1 MSLFSQT
8 FERATGIK
16 LPDLRRNSS
25 FFSGKVSLGTN
36 YLKDLKIKPWK
47 FNLDQFKG
55 FNVPEIN
62 MPTLSDNTP
71 DFSQLQPNMDQ
82 DLSKISLTGLA
93 ESAQKQGGEF
103 QKELVNIGA
112 AGQEALVNIGAAG
125 QQALTDAGKAGQQ
138 NLIDI
143 GGMVQ
148 QGAIDAGSATQTN
161 AIELASLTGIKNE
174 AVEKEIA
181 KITKGIENEIRN
193 ITKGVEGSIATE
205 IKGLES
211 TIATETKGFEDT
223 LATEV
228 KGFESSLDIS
238 VKGFEGSLD
247 NAVKSIEE
255 LPELDILGGLE
266 DIFDFYTEKDDS
278 SEESTATVKDP
289 MPELPEIGDE
299 EVFPEIEGS
308 TTKADKLTEEERQ
321 RRIRRLML
329 NRYGREDTVLT
340 GARDMTNRRRYASA
354 L

>member
-1 MSLFSQT
+1 MSLFSET

-16 LPDLRRNSS
+16 LPDLRGSS
-25 FFSGKVSLGTN
+25 SIGSGVLGGTN
-36 YLKDLKIKPWK
+36 FFKNIKFKPIK
-47 FNLDQFKG
+47 VNLDQFKNV
-55 FNVPEIN
+55 NVPEID

-71 DFSQLQPNMDQ
+71 NFSQLQPNMDQ

-93 ESAQKQGGEF
+93 ESAQKQGGEL

-112 AGQEALVNIGAAG
+112 AGQEALVKAGAAG
-125 QQALTDAGKAGQQ
+125 QQALIDAGRAGQQ

-148 QGAIDAGSATQTN
+148 QGAIDAGSAMQTN

-174 AVEKEIA
+174 AAEKGIA
-181 KITKGIENEIRN
+181 KITKE
-193 ITKGVEGSIATE
+193 VEGSIATGT
-205 IKGLES
+205 KKLES
-211 TIATETKGFEDT
+211 TIATATKGFEDR

-228 KGFESSLDIS
+228 KGFESSLDIR
-238 VKGFEGSLD
+238 VKGFEGSLN
-247 NAVKSIEE
+247 NAVKSIEK
-255 LPELDILGGLE
+255 LPEIDILGGLG
-266 DIFDFYTEKDDS
+266 DIFDFYTGKNDS
-278 SEESTATVKDP
+278 SGGSAATVKDP

-329 NRYGREDTVLT
+329 NRYGREDTILT
-340 GARDMTNRRRYASA
+340 GTRDMTNRRRYASA

>member
-1 MSLFSQT
+1 MSLFSET
-8 FERATGIK
+8 FESVTGIK
-16 LPDLRRNSS
+16 LPDLRGSS
-25 FFSGKVSLGTN
+25 SIGGGVLGGTDFFKGI
-36 YLKDLKIKPWK
+36 KIKPIK
-47 FNLDQFKG
+47 INLDQFKG

-71 DFSQLQPNMDQ
+71 NFEQLQPNMDQ

-93 ESAQKQGGEF
+93 ESAQKQGGEA

-112 AGQEALVNIGAAG
+112 AGQEALTDAGAAG
-125 QQALTDAGKAGQQ
+125 QQALIDAGRAGQQ

-143 GGMVQ
+143 GSMAQ
-148 QGAIDAGSATQTN
+148 EQGIRAASAMQTN

-174 AVEKEIA
+174 AAENEIA
-181 KITKGIENEIRN
+181 KITKGIENENRN

-205 IKGLES
+205 TKGLES

-228 KGFESSLDIS
+228 KGFESSLDIA
-238 VKGFEGSLD
+238 VKGFEGSLN
-247 NAVKSIEE
+247 NAVKSIEK
-255 LPELDILGGLE
+255 LPEIDILGGLG
-266 DIFDFYTEKDDS
+266 DIFDFYTGENDS
-278 SEESTATVKDP
+278 SGGSAETVKDP

-299 EVFPEIEGS
+299 EVFEKIEGS
-308 TTKADKLTEEERQ
+308 TTKADQLTEEERQ

-329 NRYGREDTVLT
+329 NRYGREDTILT

>member
-1 MSLFSQT
+1 MSLFSET

-16 LPDLRRNSS
+16 LPDLRGSS
-25 FFSGKVSLGTN
+25 SIGSGVLGGTN
-36 YLKDLKIKPWK
+36 FFKNIKFKPIK
-47 FNLDQFKG
+47 VNLDQFKNV
-55 FNVPEIN
+55 NVPEID

-71 DFSQLQPNMDQ
+71 NFSQLQPNMDQ

-93 ESAQKQGGEF
+93 ESAQKQGGEL

-112 AGQEALVNIGAAG
+112 AGQEALVKAGAAG
-125 QQALTDAGKAGQQ
+125 QQALIDAGRAGQQ

-143 GGMVQ
+143 GGIVQ
-148 QGAIDAGSATQTN
+148 QGAIDAGSAMQTN

-174 AVEKEIA
+174 AAEKGIA
-181 KITKGIENEIRN
+181 KITKE
-193 ITKGVEGSIATE
+193 VEGSIATGT
-205 IKGLES
+205 KKLES
-211 TIATETKGFEDT
+211 TIATATKGFEDR

-228 KGFESSLDIS
+228 KGFESSLDIR
-238 VKGFEGSLD
+238 VKGFEGSLN
-247 NAVKSIEE
+247 NAVKSIEK
-255 LPELDILGGLE
+255 LPEIDILGGLG
-266 DIFDFYTEKDDS
+266 DIFDFYTGKNDS
-278 SEESTATVKDP
+278 SGGSAATVKDP

-329 NRYGREDTVLT
+329 NRYGREDTILT
-340 GARDMTNRRRYASA
+340 GTRDMTNRRRYASA

>member
-1 MSLFSQT
+1 MSLFSET

-16 LPDLRRNSS
+16 LPDLRGSS
-25 FFSGKVSLGTN
+25 FIGGGVLGGTDFF
-36 YLKDLKIKPWK
+36 KGIKFKPIKI
-47 FNLDQFKG
+47 NLDQFKG

-71 DFSQLQPNMDQ
+71 NFEQLQPNMDQ

-93 ESAQKQGGEF
+93 ESAQKQGGEL
-103 QKELVNIGA
+103 QKELVNIGS
-112 AGQEALVNIGAAG
+112 AGQEALVKAGAAG
-125 QQALTDAGKAGQQ
+125 QQALTDAGRAGQQ
-138 NLIDI
+138 NLIEI
-143 GGMVQ
+143 GSIVQ
-148 QGAIDAGSATQTN
+148 QGAIDAASAMQTN

-174 AVEKEIA
+174 AA
-181 KITKGIENEIRN
+181 ENEISK

-205 IKGLES
+205 TKGLES

-238 VKGFEGSLD
+238 VKGFEGSLN
-247 NAVKSIEE
+247 NAVKSIEK
-255 LPELDILGGLE
+255 LPEIDILGGLG
-266 DIFDFYTEKDDS
+266 DIFDFYTGENDS
-278 SEESTATVKDP
+278 SGGSAATVKDP

-329 NRYGREDTVLT
+329 NRYGREDTILT

>member
-1 MSLFSQT
+1 MSLFSEA

-16 LPDLRRNSS
+16 LPDLRGSGS
-25 FFSGKVSLGTN
+25 IGSGVLGGTDFFKGI
-36 YLKDLKIKPWK
+36 KIKPIK
-47 FNLDQFKG
+47 INLDQFKG

-71 DFSQLQPNMDQ
+71 NFEQLQPNMDQ

-93 ESAQKQGGEF
+93 ESAQKQGGEL

-112 AGQEALVNIGAAG
+112 AGQEALVKAGAAG
-125 QQALTDAGKAGQQ
+125 QEALIDAGRAGQQ
-138 NLIDI
+138 NLIEI

-148 QGAIDAGSATQTN
+148 QGAIDAGSAMQTN

-174 AVEKEIA
+174 AAENEIA
-181 KITKGIENEIRN
+181 KITKGVESENRN

-205 IKGLES
+205 TKGMES

-238 VKGFEGSLD
+238 VKGFEGSLN
-247 NAVKSIEE
+247 NAVKSIEK
-255 LPELDILGGLE
+255 LPEIDILGGLG
-266 DIFDFYTEKDDS
+266 DIFDFYTGKNDS
-278 SEESTATVKDP
+278 SGGSAATVKDP

-308 TTKADKLTEEERQ
+308 TTKADQLTEEERQ

-329 NRYGREDTVLT
+329 NRYGREDTILT

>member
-1 MSLFSQT
+1 MSLFSET

-16 LPDLRRNSS
+16 LPDLRGSGS
-25 FFSGKVSLGTN
+25 IGGGVLGGTDFFKGIKF
-36 YLKDLKIKPWK
+36 KPIKI
-47 FNLDQFKG
+47 NLDQFKG
-55 FNVPEIN
+55 FNVPKIN

-71 DFSQLQPNMDQ
+71 NFEQLQPNMDQ

-93 ESAQKQGGEF
+93 ESAQKQGGEL

-112 AGQEALVNIGAAG
+112 AGQEALVKAGAAG
-125 QQALTDAGKAGQQ
+125 QQTLTDAGRAGQQ
-138 NLIDI
+138 NLIEI
-143 GGMVQ
+143 GSIVQ
-148 QGAIDAGSATQTN
+148 QGAIDAASAMQTN

-174 AVEKEIA
+174 AAENEIS
-181 KITKGIENEIRN
+181 KITKGIEGENRN

-205 IKGLES
+205 TKGLES

-238 VKGFEGSLD
+238 VKGFEGSLN
-247 NAVKSIEE
+247 NAVKSIEK
-255 LPELDILGGLE
+255 LPEIDILGGLG
-266 DIFDFYTEKDDS
+266 DIFDFYTGENDS
-278 SEESTATVKDP
+278 SGGSAATVKDP

-308 TTKADKLTEEERQ
+308 TTKADQMTEEERQ

-329 NRYGREDTVLT
+329 NRYGREDTILT